1 MYVWTIKKSSNGNAA
16 SADARVKR
24 FGNSGRFE
32 TPNHCRSAQIMLTRV
47 RSMSRW
53 PTMRRSVLAR
63 CKCRCATIET
73 AAANPR
79 SVSHLSRLP
88 TGAPVG
94 RARALNTSRVC
105 YSGTTISVW
114 LSRSVNTDSGGY
126 SSRQVRF
133 SDLSER
139 KLDTF
144 SPTIRIAYESYG
156 RIEENQ
162 GG

>member
-32 TPNHCRSAQIMLTRV
+32 TPNPCRSAQSMLTRV
-47 RSMSRW
+47 RLTSRW
-53 PTMRRSVLAR
+53 PLVPCFALAR

-73 AAANPR
+73 AAVSQR
-79 SVSHLSRLP
+79 SVSRLSLLP
-88 TGAPVG
+88 SGIPG
-94 RARALNTSRVC
+94 ERARALNTSRVC